1 MKKSTKI
8 VLITAAVLVAVGMIL
23 ILISVALGGN
33 KQYREYVRENG
44 EVSVVLFPHS
54 LKLRLSAG
62 NGGLN
67 VRTAD
72 DEDWNDMDDDDD
84 WSDVDTDPDLGVS
97 ENAAAITDDRYEEE
111 MDDDSDDDSDDVSD
125 DDSDEATDDAW
136 DDAEES
142 GKTMIASESDQ
153 IQKIDLALG
162 AGEFTIKPSGDDSFY
177 ASYDGKSRLQFQKQN
192 GTLSIRTKT
201 QTITLFG
208 VHDTNAGTATV
219 YLPEK
224 AYKKISLSIGAGT
237 AVSEMTLQ
245 AEKVELEVGMGT
257 LETAVDASKKLTVD
271 VGMGEADLIVAGSE
285 TDFDTDISVGAG
297 SVECGSHDFSG
308 LSQEYTTDKGAGKKL
323 EIDCGMGSINVDFL
337 R

>member
-8 VLITAAVLVAVGMIL
+8 VLITAAVLAAVGIFL

-33 KQYREYVRENG
+33 KQYREYIRENG

-67 VRTAD
+67 VRIAD
-72 DEDWNDMDDDDD
+72 DTDWDED
-84 WSDVDTDPDLGVS
+84 WSDVDTDPGLGVS
-97 ENAAAITDDRYEEE
+97 GNATDITDDRYEEDME
-111 MDDDSDDDSDDVSD
+111 DASDDTEDESD

-136 DDAEES
+136 DDTEES
-142 GKTMIASESDQ
+142 GKTLIASESDQ
-153 IQKIDLALG
+153 IQKIDLSLG
-162 AGEFTIKPSGDDSFY
+162 AGQYTIKASGDSSFY
-177 ASYDGKSRLQFQKQN
+177 ASYAGKGRLQFQKQD
-192 GTLSIRTKT
+192 GELSIRTKT

-208 VHDTNAGTATV
+208 VHDTNAGSATV

-224 AYKKISLSIGAGT
+224 AYKKIALSIGAGT

-257 LETAVDASKKLTVD
+257 LEATVDASKKLTVD
-271 VGMGEADLIVAGSE
+271 VGMGEADLTVNGSE
-285 TDFDTDISVGAG
+285 EEYDTDISVGAG
-297 SVECGSHDFSG
+297 DVACGSYEFSG
-308 LSQEYTTDKGAGKKL
+308 LSQEYTTDNGAGKKL
-323 EIDCGMGSINVDFL
+323 EIDCGMGSVDVDFL

>member
-1 MKKSTKI
+1 MYKR
-8 VLITAAVLVAVGMIL
+8 
-23 ILISVALGGN
+23 
-33 KQYREYVRENG
+33 Q
-44 EVSVVLFPHS
+44 
-54 LKLRLSAG
+54 
-62 NGGLN
+62 
-67 VRTAD
+67 
-72 DEDWNDMDDDDD
+72 
-84 WSDVDTDPDLGVS
+84 
-97 ENAAAITDDRYEEE
+97 
-111 MDDDSDDDSDDVSD
+111 
-125 DDSDEATDDAW
+125 
-136 DDAEES
+136 
-142 GKTMIASESDQ
+142 
-153 IQKIDLALG
+153 
-162 AGEFTIKPSGDDSFY
+162 
-177 ASYDGKSRLQFQKQN
+177 
-192 GTLSIRTKT
+192 LSIRTKT

-224 AYKKISLSIGAGT
+224 AYQKISLSIGAGT

-323 EIDCGMGSINVDFL
+323 EIDCGMGSVNVDFL

>member
-8 VLITAAVLVAVGMIL
+8 VLITAAVLAAVGIFL

-67 VRTAD
+67 VSMVD
-72 DEDWNDMDDDDD
+72 DEDWNDMDEDEDDAEEA
-84 WSDVDTDPDLGVS
+84 SDN
-97 ENAAAITDDRYEEE
+97 E
-111 MDDDSDDDSDDVSD
+111 SDDASD

-136 DDAEES
+136 DDTEES

-153 IQKIDLALG
+153 IEKIDLALD
-162 AGEFTIKPSGDDSFY
+162 AGEFTIKPSGDNSFY
-177 ASYDGKSRLQFQKQN
+177 ASYAGESRLQFKKQN
-192 GTLSIRTKT
+192 GMLSIQTKT
-201 QTITLFG
+201 KTITLFG
-208 VHDTNAGTATV
+208 VHDTNAGSATI
-219 YLPEK
+219 YLPDQ
-224 AYKKISLSIGAGT
+224 AYKKIAVSIGAGT

-257 LETAVDASKKLTVD
+257 LETAVDASQKLTVD
-271 VGMGEADLIVAGSE
+271 VGMGEADLTVNGSE
-285 TDFDTDISVGAG
+285 EDYDTDISVGAG
-297 SVECGSHDFSG
+297 DVKCGSHDFSG
-308 LSQEYTTDKGAGKKL
+308 LSQEYTKDKGTGKKL
-323 EIDCGMGSINVDFL
+323 EIDCGMGSVNVDFL

>member
-8 VLITAAVLVAVGMIL
+8 VMITAAVLVAVGIIL
-23 ILISVALGGN
+23 ILISVALGGR

-67 VRTAD
+67 VSMVD
-72 DEDWNDMDDDDD
+72 DEDWNDMDEDEDD
-84 WSDVDTDPDLGVS
+84 
-97 ENAAAITDDRYEEE
+97 A
-111 MDDDSDDDSDDVSD
+111 SD

-153 IQKIDLALG
+153 IEKIDLALG
-162 AGEFTIKPSGDDSFY
+162 AGEFTIKPSGDNSFY
-177 ASYDGKSRLQFQKQN
+177 ASYAGESRLQFKKQN
-192 GTLSIRTKT
+192 GTLSIQTKT
-201 QTITLFG
+201 KTITLFG
-208 VHDTNAGTATV
+208 VHDTNAGSATI

-224 AYKKISLSIGAGT
+224 AYKKIAVSIGAGT

-271 VGMGEADLIVAGSE
+271 VGMGEADLTVNGSE
-285 TDFDTDISVGAG
+285 EDYDTDISVGAG
-297 SVECGSHDFSG
+297 DVKCGSHEFSG
-308 LSQEYTTDKGAGKKL
+308 LSQEYTKDKGTGKKL
-323 EIDCGMGSINVDFL
+323 EIDCGMGSVNVDFL

>member
-8 VLITAAVLVAVGMIL
+8 VLITAAVLAAVGIFL

-33 KQYREYVRENG
+33 KQYREYIRENG

-67 VRTAD
+67 VRIAD
-72 DEDWNDMDDDDD
+72 DMDDDD
-84 WSDVDTDPDLGVS
+84 WSDVD
-97 ENAAAITDDRYEEE
+97 
-111 MDDDSDDDSDDVSD
+111 SDD
-125 DDSDEATDDAW
+125 ATDDAW
-136 DDAEES
+136 DDTEES
-142 GKTMIASESDQ
+142 GKTLIASESDQ
-153 IQKIDLALG
+153 IQKVDLSLG
-162 AGEFTIKPSGDDSFY
+162 AGQYTIKPSGDNSFY
-177 ASYDGKSRLQFQKQN
+177 ASYAGNGRLQFQKQD

-208 VHDTNAGTATV
+208 VHDTNAGSATV

-224 AYKKISLSIGAGT
+224 AYKKITLSIGAGT

-257 LETAVDASKKLTVD
+257 LEATVDASKKLTVD
-271 VGMGEADLIVAGSE
+271 VGMGAAYLTVNGSE
-285 TDFDTDISVGAG
+285 EEYDTDISVGAG
-297 SVECGSHDFSG
+297 NVACGSYEFSG

-323 EIDCGMGSINVDFL
+323 EIDCGMGSVDVDFL

>member
-8 VLITAAVLVAVGMIL
+8 VLITAAVLAAVGISL

-67 VRTAD
+67 VRIAD
-72 DEDWNDMDDDDD
+72 DTDWNDMDED
-84 WSDVDTDPDLGVS
+84 WSDVTTDPVLGVS
-97 ENAAAITDDRYEEE
+97 ENATDITDDRYEEDME
-111 MDDDSDDDSDDVSD
+111 DASDDDTEDESD

-136 DDAEES
+136 DDTEKS
-142 GKTMIASESDQ
+142 GKTLIASESDQ
-153 IQKIDLALG
+153 IQKVDLSLG
-162 AGEFTIKPSGDDSFY
+162 AGQYTIKPSGDNSFY
-177 ASYDGKSRLQFQKQN
+177 VSYSGKNRLQVKKQD
-192 GTLSIRTKT
+192 GMLSIRTKEYN
-201 QTITLFG
+201 ITLFS
-208 VHDTNAGTATV
+208 VHDTNAGSATV

-224 AYKKISLSIGAGT
+224 AYKKIALSIGAGT

-257 LETAVDASKKLTVD
+257 LETAVDATKKLTVD
-271 VGMGEADLIVAGSE
+271 VGMGTADLTVNGSE
-285 TDFDTDISVGAG
+285 EEYDTDISVGAG
-297 SVECGSHDFSG
+297 DVKCGSHEFSG
-308 LSQEYTTDKGAGKKL
+308 LSQEYTKDNGTGKKL
-323 EIDCGMGSINVDFL
+323 EIDCGMGSVNVDFL

>member
-8 VLITAAVLVAVGMIL
+8 VMITAAVLAAVGIIL
-23 ILISVALGGN
+23 ILISVALGGR

-67 VRTAD
+67 VSMVD
-72 DEDWNDMDDDDD
+72 DEDWNDMDEDEDDAEDA
-84 WSDVDTDPDLGVS
+84 SDN
-97 ENAAAITDDRYEEE
+97 E
-111 MDDDSDDDSDDVSD
+111 SDDVSD
-125 DDSDEATDDAW
+125 DDPDEATDDAW

-153 IQKIDLALG
+153 IEKIDLALG
-162 AGEFTIKPSGDDSFY
+162 AGEFTIKPSGDNSFY
-177 ASYDGKSRLQFQKQN
+177 ASYAGESRLQFKKQN
-192 GTLSIRTKT
+192 GTLSIQTKT
-201 QTITLFG
+201 KTITLFG
-208 VHDTNAGTATV
+208 VHDTNAGSATI

-224 AYKKISLSIGAGT
+224 AYKKIAVSIGAGT

-271 VGMGEADLIVAGSE
+271 VGMGEADLTVNGSE
-285 TDFDTDISVGAG
+285 EDYDTDISVGAG
-297 SVECGSHDFSG
+297 DVKCGSHEFSG
-308 LSQEYTTDKGAGKKL
+308 LSQEYTKDKGTGKKL
-323 EIDCGMGSINVDFL
+323 EIDCGMGSVNVDFL

>member
-8 VLITAAVLVAVGMIL
+8 VLITAAVLAAVGIFL
-23 ILISVALGGN
+23 ILISVTLGGRQ
-33 KQYREYVRENG
+33 QYREYVRENG

-62 NGGLN
+62 TDGLN
-67 VRTAD
+67 MNVVSDDTD
-72 DEDWNDMDDDDD
+72 WEDMDEDED
-84 WSDVDTDPDLGVS
+84 WSDVDTDSDLGVS
-97 ENAAAITDDRYEEE
+97 GSATDITDDRYE
-111 MDDDSDDDSDDVSD
+111 DDLEDAEDASD

-136 DDAEES
+136 DDTEES

-153 IQKIDLALG
+153 IQKIDLSLG
-162 AGEFTIKPSGDDSFY
+162 AGQYTIKTSGDNSFY
-177 ASYDGKSRLQFQKQN
+177 VSYSGTNRLQVKKQN

-201 QTITLFG
+201 QAITLFG
-208 VHDTNAGTATV
+208 VHDTNAGSATV
-219 YLPEK
+219 YLPDQ
-224 AYKKISLSIGAGT
+224 AYKKIAISIGAGT

-257 LETAVDASKKLTVD
+257 LETAVDTTKKLTVD
-271 VGMGEADLIVAGSE
+271 VGMGEADLTVNGSE
-285 TDFDTDISVGAG
+285 EEYDTDISVGAG
-297 SVECGSHDFSG
+297 DVKCGSHEFSG

-323 EIDCGMGSINVDFL
+323 EIDCGMGSVDVDFL

>member
-1 MKKSTKI
+1 MQES
-8 VLITAAVLVAVGMIL
+8 
-23 ILISVALGGN
+23 
-33 KQYREYVRENG
+33 
-44 EVSVVLFPHS
+44 
-54 LKLRLSAG
+54 LRLSQAG
-62 NGGLN
+62 TN
-67 VRTAD
+67 
-72 DEDWNDMDDDDD
+72 
-84 WSDVDTDPDLGVS
+84 
-97 ENAAAITDDRYEEE
+97 
-111 MDDDSDDDSDDVSD
+111 
-125 DDSDEATDDAW
+125 
-136 DDAEES
+136 
-142 GKTMIASESDQ
+142 
-153 IQKIDLALG
+153 
-162 AGEFTIKPSGDDSFY
+162 SFY

-285 TDFDTDISVGAG
+285 TDFDTDISVL
-297 SVECGSHDFSG
+297 ECRIYRVWIPDFSG
-308 LSQEYTTDKGAGKKL
+308 RHRNIRRTREQER
-323 EIDCGMGSINVDFL
+323 S
-337 R
+337 

>member
-8 VLITAAVLVAVGMIL
+8 VLITAAVLAAVGIFL

-33 KQYREYVRENG
+33 KQYREYISENG

-67 VRTAD
+67 VRIAD
-72 DEDWNDMDDDDD
+72 DEDWDDMDDDEDED
-84 WSDVDTDPDLGVS
+84 WSDMDDAEDAS
-97 ENAAAITDDRYEEE
+97 DNESDDATDDE
-111 MDDDSDDDSDDVSD
+111 
-125 DDSDEATDDAW
+125 SDEATDDAW

-142 GKTMIASESDQ
+142 GKTLIASESDQ
-153 IQKIDLALG
+153 IQKVDLSLG
-162 AGEFTIKPSGDDSFY
+162 AGQYTIKPSGDNSFY
-177 ASYDGKSRLQFQKQN
+177 ASYSGTNRLQVKKQD
-192 GTLSIRTKT
+192 GMLSIRTKEYN
-201 QTITLFG
+201 ITLFS
-208 VHDTNAGTATV
+208 VHDTNAGSATV

-224 AYKKISLSIGAGT
+224 VYKKITLSIGAGT

-257 LETAVDASKKLTVD
+257 LEATVDASKKLTVD
-271 VGMGEADLIVAGSE
+271 VDMGAAYLTVNGSE
-285 TDFDTDISVGAG
+285 EEYDTDISVGAG
-297 SVECGSHDFSG
+297 NVACGSYEFSG

-323 EIDCGMGSINVDFL
+323 EIDCGMGSVDVDFL

>member
-8 VLITAAVLVAVGMIL
+8 VLITAAVLAAVGIFL

-62 NGGLN
+62 TDGLN
-67 VRTAD
+67 MNVVSD
-72 DEDWNDMDDDDD
+72 DTDWEDTDDD
-84 WSDVDTDPDLGVS
+84 WSDVDTDPGLGVS
-97 ENAAAITDDRYEEE
+97 GNATDITDDRYEEDME
-111 MDDDSDDDSDDVSD
+111 DASDDDTEDESD

-142 GKTMIASESDQ
+142 GKTLIASESDQ
-153 IQKIDLALG
+153 IQKVDLSLG
-162 AGEFTIKPSGDDSFY
+162 AGQYTIKPSGDNSFY
-177 ASYDGKSRLQFQKQN
+177 VSYSGKNRLQVKKQD
-192 GTLSIRTKT
+192 GMLSIRTKT

-208 VHDTNAGTATV
+208 VHDTNAGSATV

-224 AYKKISLSIGAGT
+224 AYKKITLSIGAGT

-257 LETAVDASKKLTVD
+257 LEATVDASKKLTVD
-271 VGMGEADLIVAGSE
+271 VGMGAAYLTVNGSE
-285 TDFDTDISVGAG
+285 EEYDTDISVGAG
-297 SVECGSHDFSG
+297 NVACGSYEFSG

-323 EIDCGMGSINVDFL
+323 EIDCGMGSVDVDFL

>member
-1 MKKSTKI
+1 MKKSAKI
-8 VLITAAVLVAVGMIL
+8 VLITAAVLAAVGIFL

-33 KQYREYVRENG
+33 KQYREYIRENG

-67 VRTAD
+67 VRIADDTDWDDVDD
-72 DEDWNDMDDDDD
+72 DEDED
-84 WSDVDTDPDLGVS
+84 WSD
-97 ENAAAITDDRYEEE
+97 
-111 MDDDSDDDSDDVSD
+111 M
-125 DDSDEATDDAW
+125 

-142 GKTMIASESDQ
+142 RKTLIASESDQ
-153 IQKIDLALG
+153 IQKVDLSLG
-162 AGEFTIKPSGDDSFY
+162 AGQYTIKPSGDNSFY
-177 ASYDGKSRLQFQKQN
+177 ASYSGTNRLQVKKQD
-192 GTLSIRTKT
+192 GMLSIQTKEYN
-201 QTITLFG
+201 ITLFS
-208 VHDTNAGTATV
+208 VHDTNAGSATV

-224 AYKKISLSIGAGT
+224 AYKKIALSIGAGT

-257 LETAVDASKKLTVD
+257 LEATVDASKKLTVD
-271 VGMGEADLIVAGSE
+271 VGMGAAYLTVNGSE
-285 TDFDTDISVGAG
+285 EEYDTDISVGAG
-297 SVECGSHDFSG
+297 NVACGSYEFSG

-323 EIDCGMGSINVDFL
+323 EIDCGMGSVDVDFL